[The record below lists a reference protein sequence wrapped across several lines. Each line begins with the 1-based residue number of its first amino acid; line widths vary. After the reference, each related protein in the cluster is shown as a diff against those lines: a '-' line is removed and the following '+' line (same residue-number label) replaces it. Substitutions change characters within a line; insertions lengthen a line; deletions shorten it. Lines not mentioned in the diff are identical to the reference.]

1 MSTETLWVLIPEI
14 VLVAAAVGIY
24 LGGAFVAARRPW
36 SWIAGG
42 GVLLAA
48 AALWVQHAPLAE
60 SGPLVCDRLAYFGRW
75 LALVLG
81 GLLVLSTSKPL
92 STPGTPEYVGS
103 LLLSIAGLMLAAGA
117 RDLVLIFVALELIS
131 IPTYILL
138 YLGRRDSA
146 SQEAAAKYFFL
157 SLLASAILLYG
168 FSFLYGAT
176 GTTQL
181 TGAAD
186 PGFPKLIKLALVLIV
201 VGLGFK
207 IAAVP
212 FHFYAP
218 DVFQGTTYANAAL
231 LSVIPKAAGLLVLV
245 RICVWAMPIP
255 PLTETYAWRIALA
268 LAVLSMTLA
277 NVVALWQDN
286 LRRLLAYSAIA
297 HSGYMLIGLAVGLAT
312 AGAPTRWDGVGALL
326 FYLAVYAVASVGT
339 FAACAYLGRD
349 RQPLEAVDEL
359 AGLGRTRPR
368 SAALIAVFMFSLA
381 GIPPLAGFWG
391 KLVVFG
397 SALGVDAGAAAEG
410 SRQPWFAALAI
421 IGVLNAAVAAAYY
434 LRIVGVM
441 YFRTPLATPKAEGGL
456 GTRCAAVLCA
466 ILIVVIGLYPGPLMR
481 ASDAASPRAASPA
494 EAAAADV
501 LRPCRP

>member
-1 MSTETLWVLIPEI
+1 
-14 VLVAAAVGIY
+14 
-24 LGGAFVAARRPW
+24 
-36 SWIAGG
+36 
-42 GVLLAA
+42 
-48 AALWVQHAPLAE
+48 
-60 SGPLVCDRLAYFGRW
+60 
-75 LALVLG
+75 
-81 GLLVLSTSKPL
+81 
-92 STPGTPEYVGS
+92 
-103 LLLSIAGLMLAAGA
+103 MLAAGA

-168 FSFLYGAT
+168 FSFLYGTT

-181 TGAAD
+181 TSTAA
-186 PGFPKLIKLALVLIV
+186 PAFPKLVKLALVLIV
-201 VGLGFK
+201 AGLGFK

-231 LSVIPKAAGLLVLV
+231 LSVVPKAAGLLVLV
-245 RICVWAMPIP
+245 RIAVWAMPIP
-255 PLTETYAWRIALA
+255 PLAETYAWRIALA
-268 LAVLSMTLA
+268 LAVLSMTFA
-277 NVVALWQDN
+277 NVVALWQEN

-297 HSGYMLIGLAVGLAT
+297 HSGYMLIALAVGLAT
-312 AGAPTRWDGVGALL
+312 AGTPGQWDGVGALL

-339 FAACAYLGRD
+339 FAACGYLGRD
-349 RQPLEAVDEL
+349 RQPLEAIDEL
-359 AGLGRTRPR
+359 AGLARTRPL

-391 KLVVFG
+391 KLAVFF
-397 SALGVDAGAAAEG
+397 SALMVDAGAAAEG
-410 SRQPWFAALAI
+410 SRQPWFVALAI

-456 GTRCAAVLCA
+456 GTRCAAVVCA
-466 ILIVVIGLYPGPLMR
+466 ILVVAVGLYPGPLMR
-481 ASDAASPRAASPA
+481 ASDAASPHAAAPA
-494 EAAAADV
+494 EAAPADV
-501 LRPCRP
+501 PLPSRP